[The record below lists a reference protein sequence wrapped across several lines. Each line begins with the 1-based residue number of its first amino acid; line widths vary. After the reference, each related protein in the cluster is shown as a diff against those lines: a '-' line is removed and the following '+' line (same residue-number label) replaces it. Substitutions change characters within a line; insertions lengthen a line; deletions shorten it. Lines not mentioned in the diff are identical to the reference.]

1 MKKIALLA
9 ALAFAGTAQAAS
21 ISYTDS
27 IANTTTNW
35 NDLLT
40 LSQFNDMG
48 GTLILDSVFF
58 EYDGTVTSNFKIES
72 LDNAPA
78 AVTVNASANIAFG
91 VPVSDTVSVT
101 GSGGQAVSAFDG
113 VIDFG
118 GTSGFQLN
126 GVTGSAANSLLISS
140 GLGSY
145 IGLGTY
151 DIAVAATGLSNASGA
166 GNLISQINTSALAN
180 IKVTYNYHD
189 VPTTHQVPEPA
200 TLGLL
205 GLGLLGLGA
214 MRRRKAA

>member
-1 MKKIALLA
+1 MKKIALVA
-9 ALAFAGTAQAAS
+9 ALAFAGTAQAAT
-21 ISYTDS
+21 ISFTDS

-40 LSQFNDMG
+40 LSQFNDAG
-48 GTLILDSVFF
+48 GTLTLDSVLF
-58 EYDGTVTSNFKIES
+58 EYDGTVTSNFQIES

-78 AVTVNASANIAFG
+78 TVTVNASANITFG

-101 GSGGQAVSAFDG
+101 GSSSQAVSAFDG

-118 GTSGFQLN
+118 GTSGFTLN
-126 GVTGSAANSLLISS
+126 GVTGSAADSLLLVS
-140 GLGSY
+140 GLGSF
-145 IGLGTY
+145 IGLSTY
-151 DIAVAATGLSNASGA
+151 DIAVGATGLSNASGA

-180 IKVTYNYHD
+180 IKVTYTYH
-189 VPTTHQVPEPA
+189 TTTQQVPEPA